1 MLTAGEVQGA
11 GEGGVGGV
19 HLGAVLDE
27 EPRHAQHAVAGRQQQ
42 RGHLLAVGQ
51 VHPGPGSHQGG
62 GALYQRVDTIKL
74 IALILSRLAPPRC
87 RSPRRS

>member
-1 MLTAGEVQGA
+1 MVSNDLTAGEVQGA

-62 GALYQRVDTIKL
+62 GALNHN
-74 IALILSRLAPPRC
+74 
-87 RSPRRS
+87 